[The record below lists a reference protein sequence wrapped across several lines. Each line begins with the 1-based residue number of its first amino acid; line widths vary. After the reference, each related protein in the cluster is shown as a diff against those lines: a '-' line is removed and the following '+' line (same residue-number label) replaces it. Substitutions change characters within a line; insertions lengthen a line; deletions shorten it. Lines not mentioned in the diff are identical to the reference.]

1 MSIKLR
7 LAPAY
12 ELSKKDIYLKLV
24 KKNYSISCNIYLVK
38 YLCNVE
44 MEIRLTRLF
53 VYAEW
58 NFPPLSIGTVQSY
71 LFKGMLGGIF
81 RFRSKILTE
90 HSASKR

>member
-24 KKNYSISCNIYLVK
+24 KKNYSISCNVYLVK

-53 VYAEW
+53 VYAER
-58 NFPPLSIGTVQSY
+58 NFPPLSIGTVHIC
-71 LFKGMLGGIF
+71 LKGCWAVF
-81 RFRSKILTE
+81 FVFVQKFDRAFCK
-90 HSASKR
+90 